1 MKIVVDSNIVFSAI
15 LNTRSNIGQLI
26 INGSSPFDYYSIG
39 LLKEEIIN
47 LQSKIQTISG
57 FSEDKFNEI
66 FQLII
71 NKIKFIDDLL
81 ISDKD
86 LNNSF
91 KLVENIDENDV
102 LFVALANHLRC
113 KLWTGDKRLIAGLR
127 KKSFPRIIT
136 TDELLELFFQK
147 ELNKLNK

>member
-1 MKIVVDSNIVFSAI
+1 MKVVVDSNIVFSAI

-26 INGSSPFDYYSIG
+26 INGSSHFDFFTIG

-47 LQSKIQTISG
+47 HQLKIQTISG
-57 FSEDKFNEI
+57 FTDDKFNEI

-71 NKIKFIDDLL
+71 HKIKFIDDLL

-86 LNNSF
+86 LYDSF
-91 KLVENIDENDV
+91 KLVDNIDEDDA

-113 KLWTGDKRLIAGLR
+113 KLWTGDKKLITGLR
-127 KKSFPRIIT
+127 KKLFSRIIT
-136 TDELLELFFQK
+136 TDELLEIYLQK
-147 ELNKLNK
+147 EFNK